1 MPVPLHGAVA
11 HALWLSR
18 TRCRRLHRRPLT
30 MESLEDSEDHGVE
43 QVIYESDAING
54 LISMLVAL
62 GHCAT

>member
-1 MPVPLHGAVA
+1 
-11 HALWLSR
+11 
-18 TRCRRLHRRPLT
+18 